1 MLVEVI
7 KDLFIF
13 KNLRRKNMENN
24 SVNIGT
30 NIGSPIVTGSVTG
43 TVYSGVKDSFNTYGN
58 QKSLAEAAFEI
69 QQLLEQLEKSYPSK
83 TTVEKLTFA
92 AEAISRI
99 DSDPKLRPKV
109 ISALKA
115 GGMQALA
122 QALNHPVVS
131 FFIAALEDWQNS
143 N

>member
-1 MLVEVI
+1 MAN
-7 KDLFIF
+7 D
-13 KNLRRKNMENN
+13 

-30 NIGSPIVTGSVTG
+30 NINSPVVTGHVTG
-43 TVYSGVKDSFNTYGN
+43 NVYSDLKDSFNTYGD
-58 QKSLAEAAFEI
+58 QKSLTEAAFEI

-83 TTVEKLTFA
+83 TTGEKLIFA
-92 AEAISRI
+92 AEAINQI
-99 DSDPKLRPKV
+99 DSNPKLRPKV

-131 FFIAALEDWQNS
+131 FFIAALEDWQKS